1 MEKFEKYL
9 EISKQLV
16 DYVGGLQNIQG
27 TAHCATRLRIVLENN
42 ELIQLEK
49 IESLELVK
57 GVFVAGDQLQI
68 IFGPG
73 LVNDV
78 YAVFAKYT
86 NTENMSLGDIKAK
99 TTQKQNPIQ
108 KVIKSLSDV
117 FVEIMPAILA
127 AALLMGLT
135 GVLGKWDVVVNNQT
149 LYGINR
155 LANLAS
161 TGIFAILP
169 MAVCYSATKR
179 YGGRPILGLVI
190 GAIMLDGSL
199 ANAYNIGTAG
209 FDPEVLH
216 IFGFGIEMI
225 GFQGGVIIALMMGYV
240 VATLD
245 KYFIK
250 HIPDV
255 IKLLVAPML
264 TVFIST
270 VMLFTI
276 VGPLGR
282 LLSDGVTGSL
292 IWMVENLGAIG
303 YMLFA
308 GFQQIIVITGLHH
321 ILGAIEAQ
329 LVAETGRNFLNP
341 LMSVALIGQAGAVL
355 GYLALHWKNVRT
367 RELCIPS
374 FISTLF
380 GISEPA
386 IFGINLRYKFPLIA
400 GCIGG
405 AIAGGYVYLVNLASL
420 GFGTTAVPG
429 IAIVDPSNNGYVN
442 YVIAHVI
449 GLVVGLLLTIVFG
462 KMAMKK
468 ELGNKISISNTA
480 IKEEVVEVCSEEMI
494 VVEMPMQGKVK
505 FVEESNDSM
514 FASKALGDGICIE
527 PIETQLVAPAN
538 ATVEFVFPTKH
549 ALGLALEDGTKLMI
563 HCGINTVE
571 LKGEGFTSF
580 VEAGQTVKKGD
591 VLLQMDIQAIQEKGY
606 DTQTMMVFSEVPE
619 KRKLNIQL
627 EEGNVVITAI

>member
-1 MEKFEKYL
+1 MEKNQHYL

-16 DYVGGLQNIQG
+16 NLVGGLDNIQG

-42 ELIQLEK
+42 DLIQLNE
-49 IESLELVK
+49 IEHVDLVK

-73 LVNDV
+73 LVNDI
-78 YAVFAKYT
+78 YAVFANLT
-86 NTENMSLGDIKAK
+86 HTENMSLGDIKAK
-99 TTQKQNPIQ
+99 TTQKQNPFQ

-135 GVLGKWDVVVNNQT
+135 GVLGKWDVVNNNET
-149 LYGINR
+149 FYAINR

-179 YGGRPILGLVI
+179 YGGRPILGLVV
-190 GAIMLDGSL
+190 GAIMLDASL
-199 ANAYNIGTAG
+199 ANAYSIGTEG
-209 FDPEVLH
+209 FRPEVLN
-216 IFGFGIEMI
+216 ILGFQIEMV

-250 HIPDV
+250 KIPDV

-270 VMLFTI
+270 ILLFTI

-282 LLSDGVTGSL
+282 ILGDSVSGSL
-292 IWMVENLGAIG
+292 IWMAENLGAFG

-321 ILGAIEAQ
+321 ILGAVEAQ

-341 LMSVALIGQAGAVL
+341 LMSVALIGQAGAVI
-355 GYLALHWKNVRT
+355 GYLLLNWKNVRT

-405 AIAGGYVYLVNLASL
+405 ATAGAYVYFTDLASL

-429 IAIVDPSNNGYVN
+429 IAIVDPSNNGYIN
-442 YVIAHVI
+442 YVIAHII
-449 GLVVGLLLTIVFG
+449 GLGVGLVLTLVFG
-462 KMAMKK
+462 KTKAKK
-468 ELGNKISISNTA
+468 S
-480 IKEEVVEVCSEEMI
+480 EEVVLELPKKDEI
-494 VVEMPMQGKVK
+494 VLDMPMEGIVQDI
-505 FVEESNDSM
+505 SNCADEM
-514 FASKALGDGICIE
+514 FASKTLGAGIFME
-527 PIETQLVAPAN
+527 PINHKVLAPAD
-538 ATVEFVFPTKH
+538 AKVEFIFPTKH
-549 ALGLALEDGTKLMI
+549 AVGLSLKDGSKIMI

-571 LKGEGFTSF
+571 LNGEGFTSY
-580 VEAGQTVKKGD
+580 VKEGQEVKKGE
-591 VLLQMDIQAIQEKGY
+591 LLLEMDIETIANKGY
-606 DTQTMMVFSEVPE
+606 QTQTMMVLSELHDG
-619 KRKLNIQL
+619 RTCNIQPADKK
-627 EEGNVVITAI
+627 IIISAIGE